1 MITPGFSLTATER
14 VLPKLAL
21 DFTTAVL
28 DPRVTFTRA
37 LNTATVT
44 NSNGYVVPINA
55 DLPRFDYDP
64 ITLACKGL
72 LIEEA
77 RTNLI
82 TYSQDYTNVSWQKQ
96 NVTII
101 ANSTASPAG
110 TTTATTLTASAGS
123 NFHVINPVTYLGIP
137 FGTYTVSQ
145 YVKAG
150 TSNFVSIG
158 AFNNSVSYIAIT
170 ANLSTVAI
178 TQTIAGGAFSSISSS
193 ITAVSNGFYRI
204 VATFSTTSALTSGFL
219 TTTQINSSATPTIGS
234 FGVETWTAAGTESI
248 YIWGAQLEAAAFP
261 TSYIPTTTAAL
272 TRNAD
277 VATMTGTN
285 FSSWY
290 TGGTSGTMV
299 VQATPPNASQSFAA
313 VLAFAGASP
322 STDFIYLGRS
332 GTSARAFDNV
342 AGVGQ
347 GTFNFGTWANGT
359 AGKTSIAYAPSNV
372 APCFNAG
379 TVTVNNTANVPTLVK
394 AYIGNFSDGG
404 STVWNGIVSKI
415 FYFPQ
420 RLTNAEIQAFTK

>member
-1 MITPGFSLTATER
+1 MITSGFSLTATER

-21 DFTTAVL
+21 DFTTASL
-28 DPRVTFTRA
+28 DSRITFTRA

-44 NSNGYVVPINA
+44 NSSGNIVGINA

-72 LIEEA
+72 LIEES

-82 TYSQDYTNVSWQKQ
+82 LQSGQIQT
-96 NVTII
+96 
-101 ANSTASPAG
+101 SPWAG
-110 TTTATTLTASAGS
+110 TYATTVGNAITAPNGTSTGTKINETAANAVHIVIQQFTATATTYTATAYLKAAERTWGTMQIDTAGTNATYFDLVNGVVGNLGTGTTATIFNAGNGWWRCSVTRTLT
-123 NFHVINPVTYLGIP
+123 
-137 FGTYTVSQ
+137 
-145 YVKAG
+145 
-150 TSNFVSIG
+150 
-158 AFNNSVSYIAIT
+158 
-170 ANLSTVAI
+170 
-178 TQTIAGGAFSSISSS
+178 
-193 ITAVSNGFYRI
+193 
-204 VATFSTTSALTSGFL
+204 
-219 TTTQINSSATPTIGS
+219 INSWYICIGTATGNGTQS
-234 FGVETWTAAGTESI
+234 FLGDVTKGIYAWGGQVEVG
-248 YIWGAQLEAAAFP
+248 AFP
-261 TSYIPTTTAAL
+261 TSYIPTTTLAVL
-272 TRNAD
+272 RNAD

-285 FSSWY
+285 FSDWY

>member
-1 MITPGFSLTATER
+1 MITPSFALTATER

-21 DFTTAVL
+21 DFTTASL
-28 DPRVTFTRA
+28 DSRVTFTRA

-44 NSNGYVVPINA
+44 NSSGYVVGINA

-64 ITLACKGL
+64 VALTCKGL
-72 LIEEA
+72 LIEESRVNSLLRSA
-77 RTNLI
+77 DFTATWVNANTSVATGSTTSPDGLLNGTKLIESVATGDHRTNQSVTLTVA
-82 TYSQDYTNVSWQKQ
+82 TY
-96 NVTII
+96 
-101 ANSTASPAG
+101 
-110 TTTATTLTASAGS
+110 TTTFYAKAAERTWAYVRFGDATNG
-123 NFHVINPVTYLGIP
+123 FP
-137 FGTYTVSQ
+137 YT
-145 YVKAG
+145 
-150 TSNFVSIG
+150 F
-158 AFNNSVSYIAIT
+158 F
-170 ANLSTVAI
+170 NLSTGAI
-178 TQTIAGGAFSSISSS
+178 GNIGAGVTARISNAGNGWYRCSVTLALANASSS
-193 ITAVSNGFYRI
+193 AQVGIATGNGVNSY
-204 VATFSTTSALTSGFL
+204 TGDGTSG
-219 TTTQINSSATPTIGS
+219 
-234 FGVETWTAAGTESI
+234 I
-248 YIWGAQLEAAAFP
+248 YIWGAQTELGAFP
-261 TSYIPTTTAAL
+261 TSYIPTTTTAL

-277 VATMTGTN
+277 LPVMTSTN

-332 GTSARAFDNV
+332 GTAARAFDNV

-347 GTFNFGTWANGT
+347 GTFSFGTWANGT